1 MGNPFFLL
9 HALLL
14 ESMNSLR
21 HLLRELQAE
30 RECGGRCSSAGP
42 TDHIA
47 AACTP
52 RLQGKALPL
61 KAASPVILQLAPLK
75 NETALKSALL
85 SH

>member
-21 HLLRELQAE
+21 HLLRELQVE
-30 RECGGRCSSAGP
+30 RECGGRRSSSGP

-52 RLQGKALPL
+52 RLPGRVLPP
-61 KAASPVILQLAPLK
+61 KAASPVILQLTPLK
-75 NETALKSALL
+75 NETALKSPLL